1 MPRPPTKRNRP
12 TLGIS
17 KTGNRDLQRVTDNA
31 GSTKHNPNGSSC
43 ESPAVFRMTQR
54 PASDFAPHQKDQ
66 TPVVKCHDY
75 AIESS
80 PLEEREAGSSRPVTR
95 ARGYSST
102 LSIVGRKGDGNSRI
116 PGTPAYESSILSN
129 FRRRPRQPSILHMM
143 QANDDSSDLDDE
155 DFLGGL
161 SPEDESTPLDISR
174 GKSLI
179 AGHAASSSP
188 GLPSPSSSKQ
198 RKRTPSSGN
207 NCSAPRPQQ
216 VRHSP
221 PTMIPGQQDVTLI
234 HLSQPLVSPEATS
247 TTMAPPMSSSPSM
260 SPTITPS
267 LIYAEEPLAVSTIA
281 LGIPAERS
289 NVGTS
294 LSTVA
299 LQKELLPRRFKIRR
313 QCWGPNLEAQSR
325 LGDDSCSEMEHHESD
340 LPPAKA
346 TRAPRRH
353 IGKPGPPQPYDNP
366 PKEQPT
372 HVMAESRKRNRGQT
386 QNNEKTKLGADR
398 LPCATTHASQ
408 EGPLS
413 PFSSPS
419 SSPLSSPLSSPP
431 GSQADHSSM
440 PSGSEP
446 LKARYLSEELRVQAQ
461 KFADIDKWELDYE
474 DVTIAASKGSDAFR

>member
-17 KTGNRDLQRVTDNA
+17 KAGNKNLQHVTDNA
-31 GSTKHNPNGSSC
+31 ESTKHIATGSSR
-43 ESPAVFRMTQR
+43 ESPAVLRMTQH
-54 PASDFAPHQKDQ
+54 PASDCALHHKDR
-66 TPVVKCHDY
+66 TPVVKSHDY

-80 PLEEREAGSSRPVTR
+80 PLEERGAGSSRPMTR

-188 GLPSPSSSKQ
+188 GLSSPSSSKQ
-198 RKRTPSSGN
+198 RKRTPSSGKTR
-207 NCSAPRPQQ
+207 SASRPQE
-216 VRHSP
+216 VRHAP
-221 PTMIPGQQDVTLI
+221 PTMIKGQQDDTPI
-234 HLSQPLVSPEATS
+234 RLSPPRMSPKATS
-247 TTMAPPMSSSPSM
+247 ATMAPPMSSSPFM

-267 LIYAEEPLAVSTIA
+267 LTYAEQPLAVSRIA
-281 LGIPAERS
+281 LEIPAERS
-289 NVGTS
+289 NVCKT

-299 LQKELLPRRFKIRR
+299 LQNELLPRRIKIRH
-313 QCWGPNLEAQSR
+313 QCWGPNLETQSG
-325 LGDDSCSEMEHHESD
+325 LSDDSCSEMEHHESD
-340 LPPAKA
+340 LPPGKPH
-346 TRAPRRH
+346 RAPRRH
-353 IGKPGPPQPYDNP
+353 VGKPGPPKSHDNP
-366 PKEQPT
+366 HKEQPT
-372 HVMAESRKRNRGQT
+372 IVMVESRKRNRGRT
-386 QNNEKTKLGADR
+386 QNDKNTRLGVDR
-398 LPCATTHASQ
+398 LPCATTNASQ

-413 PFSSPS
+413 PLSSPS
-419 SSPLSSPLSSPP
+419 SSPLSSLLSSPP
-431 GSQADHSSM
+431 VSHACRSS
-440 PSGSEP
+440 
-446 LKARYLSEELRVQAQ
+446 RYLSEELRVQAK
-461 KFADIDKWELDYE
+461 KFADIDDWELEYE
-474 DVTIAASKGSDAFR
+474 DVTIGASQGSDTFR